1 MGTISREGP
10 SKRLIGKH
18 KYEGNPQRLY
28 VWKFLKII
36 LTIQIMTTNL
46 ETQWIVGFVDG
57 EGCFN
62 LDVHVKEDMRWGLQM
77 QLEFT
82 VVQHE
87 YDRQVLE
94 ALKEVFG
101 CGSVRVNRIDGTS
114 TRLHY
119 RCKNVKHLNNN
130 IVPFFE
136 KHKLKTKKRVEF
148 ERFRDIVHKMDA
160 GYHNQSLKNFLEV
173 IKLGEDLR
181 VRFRPANKKKR
192 TKVDEILNNLRL
204 RSEADPTL

>member
-1 MGTISREGP
+1 
-10 SKRLIGKH
+10 
-18 KYEGNPQRLY
+18 
-28 VWKFLKII
+28 
-36 LTIQIMTTNL
+36 MTTNL
-46 ETQWIVGFVDG
+46 ETQCIVGFVDG

-77 QLEFT
+77 QLEFV

-94 ALKEVFG
+94 ALKAVFG
-101 CGSVRVNRIDGTS
+101 CGNVSVNRIDSTS

-119 RCKNVKHLNNN
+119 RCKNLKHLNDI

-136 KHKLKTKKRVEF
+136 KHKLKTKKRIEF
-148 ERFRDIVHKMDA
+148 ERFRDIVHKMHA

-173 IKLGEDLR
+173 IKLGDDLR
-181 VRFRPANKKKR
+181 VRFRPASKKKR

>member
-1 MGTISREGP
+1 
-10 SKRLIGKH
+10 
-18 KYEGNPQRLY
+18 
-28 VWKFLKII
+28 
-36 LTIQIMTTNL
+36 MTTNL

-62 LDVHVKEDMRWGLQM
+62 LDVHVKKDMRWGLQM

-87 YDRQVLE
+87 HDRQVLE
-94 ALKEVFG
+94 ALKKSFD
-101 CGSVRVNRIDGTS
+101 CGNVSINRTDDTS

-119 RCKNVKHLNNN
+119 RCKNVKHLNDK

-148 ERFRDIVHKMDA
+148 ERFRDIVHKMYA

-173 IKLGEDLR
+173 IKLGDDLR
-181 VRFRPANKKKR
+181 VRFRPASKKKR